1 MIEYKINFPI
11 TVDQFIDLLNKST
24 LCERRPMHDIEC
36 LKGMVEN
43 SNLTIT
49 AWHADALIG
58 IARSVTDFHFACYLS
73 DLAVDQVYQH
83 KGVGKKLQI
92 ITRDQ
97 LGPNC
102 KLILIAAP
110 AANEY
115 YRKLGYAP
123 NDRCWV
129 LSENKKLTA

>member
-1 MIEYKINFPI
+1 
-11 TVDQFIDLLNKST
+11 
-24 LCERRPMHDIEC
+24 MHDIEC

-43 SNLTIT
+43 SNLTIS

-58 IARSVTDFHFACYLS
+58 VARSVTDFHFACYLS